1 MVKKAK
7 FLGSFARQDQCPEST
22 LPEFA
27 FIGRSNVG
35 KSSLINMLCNHKG
48 LAKTSSTPGKTQA
61 INLFA
66 IDEQWQIAD
75 LPGYGYAKVSKVLR
89 GDWQKMIRY
98 YCKDRNNLACLFVL
112 IDSNIAPQK
121 IDIDFIN
128 TLGEWQIPFAIIF
141 TKTDRLRQQEVH
153 KNKDLFLRQLSE
165 TWHDLPISFLSSAEK
180 GNGRE
185 AILQYIHDIILS

>member
-1 MVKKAK
+1 MVRNAK
-7 FLGSFARQDQCPEST
+7 FIGSFTRQDQCPESE

-35 KSSLINMLCNHKG
+35 KSSLINMLCNKRG

-61 INLFA
+61 INLFTL
-66 IDEQWQIAD
+66 DEKWQIAD

-98 YCKDRNNLACLFVL
+98 YCKERMNLACLFVL
-112 IDSNIAPQK
+112 IDSNILPQK
-121 IDIDFIN
+121 IDVEFIN

-141 TKTDRLRQQEVH
+141 TKTDRIKQQEVA
-153 KNKDLFLRQLSE
+153 KNKELFLKELSK
-165 TWHDLPISFLSSAEK
+165 TWDELPLVFMSSAEK
-180 GNGRE
+180 GTGRDN
-185 AILQYIHDIILS
+185 ILQYIYEIIES